1 MLIWLWFALVT
12 PDEIIEHEQPSR
24 QHELVLK
31 EHFQP
36 YLLAKA
42 HRQPWVLKKVV
53 FSNES

>member
-12 PDEIIEHEQPSR
+12 PDEITEHEQPSR

-36 YLLAKA
+36 YLLAEA